1 MRPSHTF
8 MDLSKEADATN
19 RVSTENLTSLTSCW
33 WPVIRA
39 VNNDTHIS
47 DYSSMKQ
54 ECYHDVWYDDDDDG
68 SGAGGG
74 DDSSGSDNDDDDNDN
89 YNILYVTYKKLYE
102 INEC

>member
-1 MRPSHTF
+1 

-19 RVSTENLTSLTSCW
+19 RVSTENLASLTSCW

-39 VNNDTHIS
+39 VNEGTYIS

-54 ECYHDVWYDDDDDG
+54 ECYHDVWYNDG
-68 SGAGGG
+68 CGG
-74 DDSSGSDNDDDDNDN
+74 DDSNGSDDDNDN
-89 YNILYVTYKKLYE
+89 YNIVYVTYKKLQE

>member
-1 MRPSHTF
+1 

-39 VNNDTHIS
+39 ENNGTYIL

-54 ECYHDVWYDDDDDG
+54 ECYHDVWYDDDN
-68 SGAGGG
+68 SRGGG
-74 DDSSGSDNDDDDNDN
+74 GGGGSNGSDNDDDNNN
-89 YNILYVTYKKLYE
+89 YNIPYVTYKNLQE
-102 INEC
+102 INECWLQ

>member
-1 MRPSHTF
+1 

-39 VNNDTHIS
+39 VNNGTYIS

-54 ECYHDVWYDDDDDG
+54 ECYHDVRYDDDDDDDG
-68 SGAGGG
+68 SGVV
-74 DDSSGSDNDDDDNDN
+74 DDSSGGDNDDDNDN
-89 YNILYVTYKKLYE
+89 YNILYVTYKKLQE

>member
-1 MRPSHTF
+1 

-39 VNNDTHIS
+39 VNNGIYIS

-54 ECYHDVWYDDDDDG
+54 ECYCG
-68 SGAGGG
+68 GGGG
-74 DDSSGSDNDDDDNDN
+74 DGGSGGGGGGVGGGAAAAMAVTMMIMT
-89 YNILYVTYKKLYE
+89 IL
-102 INEC
+102 IFRM

>member
-1 MRPSHTF
+1 

-39 VNNDTHIS
+39 VNNGTYIS

-54 ECYHDVWYDDDDDG
+54 ECQHDVWYNDDG
-68 SGAGGG
+68 SGGGG
-74 DDSSGSDNDDDDNDN
+74 SNGGDNDDDNDHF
-89 YNILYVTYKKLYE
+89 NIPYVTYKKLQE
-102 INEC
+102 INDC

>member
-39 VNNDTHIS
+39 VNEGTYIS

-54 ECYHDVWYDDDDDG
+54 ECYHDVWYNDG
-68 SGAGGG
+68 GGGGGG
-74 DDSSGSDNDDDDNDN
+74 DDSNGSDDDNDN
-89 YNILYVTYKKLYE
+89 YNIVYVTYKKLQE